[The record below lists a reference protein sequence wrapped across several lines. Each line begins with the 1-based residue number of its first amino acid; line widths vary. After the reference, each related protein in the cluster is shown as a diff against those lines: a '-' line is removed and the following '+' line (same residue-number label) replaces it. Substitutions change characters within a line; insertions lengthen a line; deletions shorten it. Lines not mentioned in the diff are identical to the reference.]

1 VRDLATEAGLRCGRC
16 GSARCAGRH
25 EIRRRKWVM
34 DLSTGE
40 VFEGVPIVRVKL
52 CDGSTPSCPPA
63 ELWRGRSTV
72 SSVIETVSHL
82 ESDGLPAAREWLMYG
97 SHGDEPVSDRTLRR
111 WRDLVRS
118 RLIGSALAWL
128 GPRLGISWSDAHNPG
143 EQLGLFLDRLTPEV
157 LVAFRAATG
166 RSVLDTATP
175 RPRPPRSSSRPIPG
189 RLAPAPPPDP
199 PRVLLPRGAR
209 LRRTGR
215 DPPRR

>member
-1 VRDLATEAGLRCGRC
+1 VVDLATEAGVRCGRC

-25 EIRRRKWVM
+25 AVRRRRSVT
-34 DLSTGE
+34 DHSTGE
-40 VFEGVPIVRVKL
+40 IFEGVPIVRVKL
-52 CDGSTPSCPPA
+52 CDGSTASCPPA

-72 SSVIETVSHL
+72 SSVIETVAHL
-82 ESDGLPAAREWLMYG
+82 ESDGLAAAREWVMYG
-97 SHGDEPVSDRTLRR
+97 DRDDEPVSDRTLRR

-128 GPRLGISWSDAHNPG
+128 GPRLGITWSDARNTAG
-143 EQLGLFLDRLTPEV
+143 QLEILLDRLTPEV
-157 LVAFRAATG
+157 LVTFRAATG
-166 RSVLDTATP
+166 RSVLDTGAP
-175 RPRPPRSSSRPIPG
+175 RPRPPRSPSPPIPG
-189 RLAPAPPPDP
+189 HLAPAPPPDP